1 MDRHKRVRSPLNEPV
16 DRCLPSTEM
25 TGTAEQMYEQM
36 KSWTESIF
44 KQQNQTLKPSIQ
56 AKINTGLRNALQQS
70 KRLASA
76 QTDGASG
83 EVPGLSITKVSASS
97 DKTNAFVDPAAALS
111 PRSKSAQKEDEL
123 PYAEPISDAQREE
136 VGDMV
141 ACFGEKATRCLLSNA
156 WAPRVEG
163 LSFLQYQIETRL
175 LSFDKKHGKDA
186 RPLVKSLQK
195 VLLQALQDR
204 VNSVFEAGVA
214 LLMEVAINFN
224 NAVDNTPDIAVMHDF
239 IRPLIPR
246 LLVKLGDSKSR
257 LHVTTEDALL
267 LLSRQFASI
276 GPEMLLEEMI
286 ASDRNASPQALSAT
300 YLANKLGLI
309 SKLLLEFGVK
319 EGAVSPDEQQHA
331 LPIKNVLRPALQACE
346 HRDQSV
352 RQVALQIIADAL
364 QAARSAAMPLLDALA
379 RSSRQKLISR
389 LVEKGALEADMLME
403 EVDDFEVSS
412 EASASRPGTSG
423 GIRPPT
429 ASRSSTKH
437 RPTLSNA
444 SLSAGS
450 GSSTGGGGGGQ
461 TSSSSPAPLPY
472 GTALT
477 TEQKEAF
484 ATIIQG
490 FGEEIVRCLLDKAW
504 AQREA
509 AVREVERQVVCCANG
524 KTPAEQALP
533 KSLDILRNLAH
544 VLELGLNDTVARVFQ
559 CSLRLFQVIATDFL
573 PLITSSHEFVDEIL
587 ENVVGLVLQKLGD
600 TKQRIRQ
607 DCFTLLH
614 SMASLSHVGHARMC
628 KMLSEKYQQLAA
640 SSSSVASSAVIIGEL
655 LKLLTILVKEA
666 HASST
671 TTSAGATAP
680 TRPDMQFIL
689 SLVGPALDNKHVDVR
704 NAAVAT
710 YIVVFEV
717 TSGGT
722 DEAYGRVDL
731 NGLLTQAKPA
741 IHDAISRS
749 IVQIKKALPSGA
761 DEDGD
766 GSNTTRPE
774 VDSARRQPVAIDMY
788 KLSAICS
795 SEITDLLTSSSSAQ
809 RCEGVDRLIAL
820 FLASPQKPSLKG
832 SWEICCLL
840 TKQLLAD
847 SAPSVCLAAF
857 DLLRLLVDPPGS
869 GAVTAE
875 FAIPWGEWGVH
886 LVLGSTIRSV
896 VQQAASESVRVRS
909 QVKSLLQLVAGRH
922 SVGKNAVCNALL
934 SAPEQRDSAAGGGG
948 NTQERKVE
956 VAKLRWQFML
966 RLELLHEYLVEAARL
981 EDAIATADLGR
992 RRSSGSSASLSSFKQ
1007 SADSLSVENLVPFL
1021 GSAVAHPSPTVR
1033 VAAHRIMQHI
1043 KTTREAEVA
1052 KFIQTGCSPA
1062 LQKRVQLLLA
1072 EDFGGAS
1079 NPDHLDGNEGSN
1091 VVRGSRASHVRRI
1104 AALRPPRSV
1113 PVEEK
1118 QLMADVFPPPQ
1129 SAPGKSRR
1137 PSGANHQDQNDDDD
1151 VFGSKNANYVVT
1163 APRDRGAQGLS
1174 QQQQDEQQKLP
1185 IWLDQASSVPAAVS
1199 SSRKGLL
1206 SFDGDSNSVV
1216 GGGTAGLMKMRRKSG
1231 VRNRGNNGDDSD
1243 ELLSSRQGV
1252 Y

>member
-1 MDRHKRVRSPLNEPV
+1 
-16 DRCLPSTEM
+16 M

-70 KRLASA
+70 KRLTSV
-76 QTDGASG
+76 QTDSASG
-83 EVPGLSITKVSASS
+83 EIPGLSITKPGALT
-97 DKTNAFVDPAAALS
+97 DKTDAFIDPAAALS

-141 ACFGEKATRCLLSNA
+141 ACFGEKATRCMLSNA

-163 LSFLQYQIETRL
+163 LSFLQYQVETRL
-175 LSFDKKHGKDA
+175 LSFDNNHGSDL
-186 RPLVKSLQK
+186 RSLVKALQK

-204 VNSVFEAGVA
+204 VNSVFEAAVA
-214 LLMEVAINFN
+214 LLMEVAIHFN
-224 NAVDNTPDIAVMHDF
+224 SAVDGTSDVAVMHEF

-286 ASDRNASPQALSAT
+286 ASDRNASPQALSPT

-319 EGAVSPDEQQHA
+319 EGTSTQDEQQHP
-331 LPIKNVLRPALQACE
+331 LPIKNVLQPALQACE

-364 QAARSAAMPLLDALA
+364 QAARSAAMPFVDALA

-403 EVDDFEVSS
+403 EVDDFDVSS
-412 EASASRPGTSG
+412 EASTSRPGTSG

-429 ASRSSTKH
+429 ASGSSTKH
-437 RPTLSNA
+437 RPALSNA

-450 GSSTGGGGGGQ
+450 GSSTGGGSGSQ
-461 TSSSSPAPLPY
+461 SSSSPAPLPY
-472 GTALT
+472 GTALSN
-477 TEQKEAF
+477 EQKEVF

-509 AVREVERQVVCCANG
+509 AVREVERQVVGCSSG
-524 KTPAEQALP
+524 KIPPEQALP
-533 KSLDILRNLAH
+533 KTLDTLRNLAH

-640 SSSSVASSAVIIGEL
+640 SISSVASSAVIIGEL
-655 LKLLTILVKEA
+655 LKLLTTLVKEA
-666 HASST
+666 HASCL
-671 TTSAGATAP
+671 TTSAAAP
-680 TRPDMQFIL
+680 TPLRPDMALIL

-710 YIVVFEV
+710 YIAVFEV

-722 DEAYGRVDL
+722 DEAYGRIDL
-731 NGLLTQAKPA
+731 NGLLAQAKPA
-741 IHDAISRS
+741 IRDSISRS
-749 IVQIKKALPSGA
+749 IVQIKKALPSSSDDDA
-761 DEDGD
+761 D
-766 GSNTTRPE
+766 GSSTTRPE
-774 VDSARRQPVAIDMY
+774 VDSARRQPVAIDTH
-788 KLSAICS
+788 KLSAVCS
-795 SEITDLLTSSSSAQ
+795 SEITDLLTSSSSVQ

-820 FLASPQKPSLKG
+820 FLASPQNPSLKG

-847 SAPSVCLAAF
+847 NAPSVCLSAF

-869 GAVTAE
+869 GAITAE

-886 LVLGSTIRSV
+886 LVLGSTVRSV
-896 VQQAASESVRVRS
+896 VQQSASESIRVRS
-909 QVKSLLQLVAGRH
+909 HVKALLQLIAGRH

-934 SAPEQRDSAAGGGG
+934 SAPEQRDAAATGTD
-948 NTQERKVE
+948 NTQERKIE

-966 RLELLHEYLVEAARL
+966 RLELLNDFVMEAARL

-992 RRSSGSSASLSSFKQ
+992 RRSGSGSTTSKQ
-1007 SADSLSVENLVPFL
+1007 STETLSVDNLVPFL

-1033 VAAHRIMQHI
+1033 VAAHRIMQHL
-1043 KTTREAEVA
+1043 KSTREAEVT

-1062 LQKRVQLLLA
+1062 LQKRVQRLLA
-1072 EDFGGAS
+1072 EDFSGDN
-1079 NPDHLDGNEGSN
+1079 NPDHLDGSQGSN

-1129 SAPGKSRR
+1129 SAPGNSRR
-1137 PSGANHQDQNDDDD
+1137 PSGANHQDQHEDEDD
-1151 VFGSKNANYVVT
+1151 VFGAKNANYVVT
-1163 APRDRGAQGLS
+1163 APRDRSAHGSGQTL
-1174 QQQQDEQQKLP
+1174 QEEQQKLP
-1185 IWLDQASSVPAAVS
+1185 IWLDQASSVSVS
-1199 SSRKGLL
+1199 SKKGLL
-1206 SFDGDSNSVV
+1206 SFDGDSDSIV

-1231 VRNRGNNGDDSD
+1231 VRNGGNNGDDND
-1243 ELLSSRQGV
+1243 EMLSSRQGV